1 MTKNFGIDYTF
12 ESRCDA
18 ETVLNELKQI
28 AMTYGLVRSI
38 DFAWIVGKETPR
50 SLFPFGITDFEMI
63 QAHIAS
69 VRAGWAIV
77 TPTIHILDDNGKATE
92 IEQRNE
98 ENELNSKP
106 IFIAIHV
113 KELESPG
120 TYISDI
126 FKNVNNI
133 KDRMVNITIMP

>member
-1 MTKNFGIDYTF
+1 MTENFGIDYTF
-12 ESRCDA
+12 ESRCNA
-18 ETVLNELKQI
+18 ETVLNKLKQI

-38 DFAWIVGKETPR
+38 DFAWIVGKEISR
-50 SLFPFGITDFEMI
+50 LLFPFGITDFEMR
-63 QAHIAS
+63 QAHVAR
-69 VRAGWAIV
+69 VRAGWTIV
-77 TPTIHILDDNGKATE
+77 TPTIHLLDDNGKDPE

-106 IFIAIHV
+106 IFITIHA

-133 KDRMVNITIMP
+133 KDRMVNIAIMP

>member
-12 ESRCDA
+12 ESRCNA
-18 ETVLNELKQI
+18 ETVLNKLKQI

-38 DFAWIVGKETPR
+38 DFAWIIGKEAPR
-50 SLFPFGITDFEMI
+50 SLFPFGITDFEMR
-63 QAHIAS
+63 QAHVAR
-69 VRAGWAIV
+69 VRAGWTIV
-77 TPTIHILDDNGKATE
+77 TPTIHLLDGNGKDPE

-106 IFIAIHV
+106 IFITIHV

-133 KDRMVNITIMP
+133 KDRMINIAIMP

>member
-1 MTKNFGIDYTF
+1 MTKNFGIDYVF

-28 AMTYGLVRSI
+28 AMTYGSVRSI

-50 SLFPFGITDFEMI
+50 LLFPFGITDFEMR
-63 QAHIAS
+63 QAHVAR

-77 TPTIHILDDNGKATE
+77 TPTIHLLDDNGKDTE

-98 ENELNSKP
+98 ENELSSKP
-106 IFIAIHV
+106 IFITIHV
-113 KELESPG
+113 KELASPG